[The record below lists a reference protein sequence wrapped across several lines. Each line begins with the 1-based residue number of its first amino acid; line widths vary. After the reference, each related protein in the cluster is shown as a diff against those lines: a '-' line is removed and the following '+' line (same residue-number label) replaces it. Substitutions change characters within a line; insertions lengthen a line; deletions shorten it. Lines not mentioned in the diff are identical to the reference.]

1 MLDIVAYTC
10 SPSTQEDDR
19 VSWVSD
25 SSVLHSKT
33 LFQDRKRNH
42 MKIKH
47 YKGNLFL
54 KFNTDQSSVL
64 LLGALLKVKTVLW
77 SYKLSLLYIAFKLR
91 C

>member
-33 LFQDRKRNH
+33 LSQGRKRNH

-47 YKGNLFL
+47 YKGIF
-54 KFNTDQSSVL
+54 F
-64 LLGALLKVKTVLW
+64 
-77 SYKLSLLYIAFKLR
+77 
-91 C
+91 